1 MEVYFCDICNESIPA
16 TDLDHGM
23 AFRRGERV
31 VCAACD
37 NSMSQK
43 SAGDEEGVGSPSLG
57 TIATAV
63 PVGAPSSAQGPASA
77 PSSLAEN
84 SSSGCVGGALKAGL
98 LGAIVFV
105 GYQQVSQVIEKQG
118 VLQSNVLE
126 LQEQRVRADERFGDF
141 QTTISS
147 TSQQQ
152 ARSTAAS
159 VEALRGSA
167 EEKLVNM
174 GSRLGRI
181 ENSLESL
188 RQEGVRDHQSINEE
202 LKSFSNAVSGL
213 QVRLDE
219 LTSSLG
225 GLGGRLDALEDV
237 LEGGLSTVGAP
248 SPSGKAPSW
257 AGTLTDL
264 KDASAGNRW
273 AAVTAL
279 GDTGDGRVVPYL
291 LPMLEDEDVFVRMAA
306 ARVLGELN
314 SVEASSGL
322 VDALGD
328 KQAAVREA
336 AVVSLRQM
344 SGKDFRFDPLGKGT
358 ERSKA
363 QAAWRK
369 WASQQKGD

>member
-1 MEVYFCDICNESIPA
+1 
-16 TDLDHGM
+16 
-23 AFRRGERV
+23 
-31 VCAACD
+31 
-37 NSMSQK
+37 MSQK
-43 SAGDEEGVGSPSLG
+43 HGGDEENVGSPSFG
-57 TIATAV
+57 TIATTE
-63 PVGAPSSAQGPASA
+63 PVGAPLPAQAPASD
-77 PSSLAEN
+77 
-84 SSSGCVGGALKAGL
+84 SSSVGAKGSSGFVGGALKAGV

-105 GYQQVSQVIEKQG
+105 GYEEVTQVIEQQG
-118 VLQSNVLE
+118 VLQSKVLE
-126 LQEQRVRADERFGDF
+126 LQEQRDRADQRFSDF

-159 VEALRGSA
+159 VESLRGNA

-174 GSRLGRI
+174 RSRLGRI
-181 ENSLESL
+181 ENSLEAL
-188 RQEGVRDHQSINEE
+188 RQEGVKDRQSFSEE
-202 LKSFSNAVSGL
+202 LKSFSSQAAGL

-225 GLGGRLDALEDV
+225 GLVGRLDALEDV
-237 LEGGLSTVGAP
+237 LEGGLSTGGAP
-248 SPSGKAPSW
+248 GPSGKAPSW

-279 GDTGDGRVVPYL
+279 GDTGDERVVPYL
-291 LPMLEDEDVFVRMAA
+291 LPMLDDEDVFVRMAA

-314 SVEASSGL
+314 SLEASSSL

-344 SGKDFRFDPLGKGT
+344 SGQDFRFDPLGNET
-358 ERSKA
+358 ERAKS

-369 WASQQKGD
+369 WASQQKGG